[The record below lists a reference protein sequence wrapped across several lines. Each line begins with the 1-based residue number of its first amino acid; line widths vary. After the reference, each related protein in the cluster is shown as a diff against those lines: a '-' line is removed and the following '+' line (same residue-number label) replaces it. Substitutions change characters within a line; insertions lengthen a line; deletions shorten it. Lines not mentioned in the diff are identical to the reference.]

1 MARKKQ
7 ALAATFDFAGTNVG
21 KLTPEKVSEMAEKW
35 VALID
40 ADGNGTID
48 FDEFYEFFSNVDG
61 IFLSMNEI
69 KSLFTDFDKSGDG
82 HLTVNEFAQALYLM
96 LIPEGFEDEDGK

>member
-1 MARKKQ
+1 
-7 ALAATFDFAGTNVG
+7 
-21 KLTPEKVSEMAEKW
+21 MAEKW

-40 ADGNGTID
+40 ADGDGTID

-69 KSLFTDFDKSGDG
+69 KSLF
-82 HLTVNEFAQALYLM
+82 
-96 LIPEGFEDEDGK
+96 